1 MLSDTPRQ
9 KLAAMIA
16 LDGFKVASDAKLC
29 EALLRDY
36 CGEYRV
42 EIAALTAAVRWGVP
56 KSLSDAGQVPPAT
69 LRANLVRRLQEN
81 HGLAEDAAFWAVDAW
96 TSILGLPSVT
106 PADDESRKGRASD
119 TGDTRSMP
127 AGPVS
132 PSLAQSP
139 PQAPSPPLPP
149 QRPSLPKPP
158 SPPQWQLPPLPK
170 PPSQPQSPLL
180 PPLPKPPS
188 EPQSPPPPR
197 PPYQPQSPVLPPL
210 PKPSQPQSPSLPPL
224 PAAPLQPR
232 SPVPQSL
239 PFVAAARA
247 LENRETTAQL
257 RQVQIYL
264 KMQLQRRKSAALQE
278 ELRIAGVEALTARRL
293 VGHAARSAAVK
304 HTWIAMAIFAASL
317 ALMTTMSPLFGHR
330 QELLV
335 LCASAF
341 GYLMFRGVRL
351 IGTF

>member
-149 QRPSLPKPP
+149 QR
-158 SPPQWQLPPLPK
+158 
-170 PPSQPQSPLL
+170 